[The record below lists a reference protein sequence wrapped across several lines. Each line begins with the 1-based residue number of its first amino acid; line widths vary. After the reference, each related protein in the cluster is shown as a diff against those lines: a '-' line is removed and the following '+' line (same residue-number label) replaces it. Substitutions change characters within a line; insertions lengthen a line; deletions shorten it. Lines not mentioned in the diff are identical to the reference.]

1 MEATEHGGNLFTL
14 AQVAKCNPK
23 DILDFSVNLRPEGPP
38 HFLQEALL
46 GVMNNLHAY
55 PSPHAEEA
63 CLAAEKCYG
72 HTASCFV
79 FGNGSNELIHAAARF
94 FALDGRKHAYIVE
107 PAFSEYALA
116 CKNAGLEVHS
126 LWGGVQAQDLAAFEV
141 LLEKIP
147 TNSLIFMANPANP
160 SGVFYDRETLLSF
173 IQVRSDITWI
183 IDEAFIEYAGTEA
196 TFSLVTLPARDFP
209 QNVLVLRS
217 LTKFHA
223 IAGVRLGFLLT
234 TQAMAQGIHQVLPS
248 WAVNCFALQAA
259 LVVLRDTSNFGQQT
273 RQENIQRRE
282 HLVAKLQSIEGIE
295 LFPSVANYVLF
306 RHKGAPQDLPQILLK
321 KYRIAIRDCSN
332 YYGLEDN
339 TWYRVAV
346 RFTHEHERLGAAL
359 KAILES

>member
-1 MEATEHGGNLFTL
+1 MKATEHGGNLFTL
-14 AQVAKCNPK
+14 SQVAQCNPK

-63 CLAAEKCYG
+63 CLAAQKCYG
-72 HTASCFV
+72 HDASCFV
-79 FGNGSNELIHAAARF
+79 FGNGSNELIHAVARY
-94 FALDGRKHAYIVE
+94 FALEGRKQAYIME

-126 LWGGVQAQDLAAFEV
+126 LWGGVQAQDLAAFKV

-147 TNSLIFMANPANP
+147 TNSVVFMANPANP
-160 SGVFYDRETLLSF
+160 SGIFYDRETMLSF
-173 IQVRSDITWI
+173 IQARSDIAWI
-183 IDEAFIEYAGTEA
+183 IDEAFIEYAGAESIC
-196 TFSLVTLPARDFP
+196 SLVTLPALNFP
-209 QNVLVLRS
+209 QNVLILRS

-234 TQAMAQGIHQVLPS
+234 TQAMAQGIRLVLPS
-248 WAVNCFALQAA
+248 WTVNCFALQAA
-259 LVVLRDTSNFGQQT
+259 LVVLRDASSFAEQT
-273 RQENIQRRE
+273 RQENIKRRE
-282 HLVAKLQSIEGIE
+282 HLVAELQTIKGIE
-295 LFPSVANYVLF
+295 IFPSVANYVLF
-306 RHKGAPQDLPQILLK
+306 RHKDAPQNLPKILLK
-321 KYRIAIRDCSN
+321 KHRIAIRDCSN

-346 RFTHEHERLGAAL
+346 RFAHEHKRLSEAL
-359 KAILES
+359 KAILEA